1 MGIDMMGACVDRL
14 HRETGFTP
22 GVAMRSSRFLRT
34 ALLGFVSVAAGSV
47 FQCVF
52 AHTEHAGHAALACA
66 VTLAALGLAPYRWV
80 RAQPTVIG
88 LHSSGLTLWSRTGDM
103 RHTHIAGCAQW
114 SGWLLALTLFGAR
127 GRRETLL
134 VAADSVD
141 ADTFRQLAVQARRAA
156 ASHL

>member
-1 MGIDMMGACVDRL
+1 MASAYVNRP
-14 HRETGFTP
+14 HRETGSTP
-22 GVAMRSSRFLRT
+22 GVPMRPSRFLRG
-34 ALLGFVSVAAGSV
+34 ALLGFVSVAGASV

-52 AHTEHAGHAALACA
+52 AHSEHAGQAAAACA
-66 VTLAALGLAPYRWV
+66 ATVAALGLASYRWM
-80 RAQPTVIG
+80 RAQPATID
-88 LHSSGLTLWSRTGDM
+88 LHSDGLTLSNRAGKL

-114 SGWLLALTLFGAR
+114 SGRLLALTLAGTR
-127 GRRETLL
+127 GQRETLL